1 LNQRAISVV
10 TGTPVAKKEEGVGK
24 DRDTAAGFLLFL
36 HSDRTWKVKKSR
48 HQDSL
53 CTTCLSASA
62 CAIRFN
68 TTVSIRECRYYEPNV
83 MQPSAGSIAPKTIK
97 KEAGRQVILG
107 LCADCL
113 RRPECTVPKPESGIW
128 RCVHYS

>member
-1 LNQRAISVV
+1 M
-10 TGTPVAKKEEGVGK
+10 
-24 DRDTAAGFLLFL
+24 
-36 HSDRTWKVKKSR
+36 VKKSR

-53 CTTCLSASA
+53 CGTCLSASA

-68 TTVSIRECRYYEPNV
+68 TAVPIRECRYYEPIV
-83 MQPSAGSIAPKTIK
+83 MHPSAESALPKTIK
-97 KEAGRQVILG
+97 KEARRQVILG